1 MSFSPFFTP
10 AQILVMLESRT
21 HAAAFR
27 QGLAAVWPSAVIRTV
42 TRLQAGKAALATEP
56 ADLIV
61 TDIVIP
67 DGDVLDFI
75 YQATVENR
83 AKARFLIVTARK
95 ELHLLSSLK
104 KLPVAGV
111 FDTEAEDF
119 IAFEKALRLV
129 TDGVPYWS
137 ASLAEA
143 LQKQFGV
150 GSMSWRHLTPT
161 EQLVFSAIGDGSD
174 DEEAALMLGLK
185 PGTILSVRKE
195 LHHKLGIRHRGELV
209 RRAAQ
214 YGVVHMS
221 AAGVVRPGYAMLQAT
236 GSRSRRVAAVTG
248 QVVKLPPALVACET
262 MPRSA

>member
-10 AQILVMLESRT
+10 TQILVMLESRT

-27 QGLAAVWPSAVIRTV
+27 QCLAAVWPAAGIRTV
-42 TRLQAGKAALATEP
+42 TRLHAGKAVLATEP
-56 ADLIV
+56 VDLIV
-61 TDIVIP
+61 TDIVFS

-75 YQATVENR
+75 YQAAVENR
-83 AKARFLIVTARK
+83 AKTRFLVVTARK

-111 FDTEAEDF
+111 FDSEGEDF
-119 IAFEKALRLV
+119 VAFEKALRHV

-137 ASLAEA
+137 ASVTEA

-150 GSMSWRHLTPT
+150 AGMSWRHLTPA

-185 PGTILSVRKE
+185 AGTILSVRKE
-195 LHHKLGIRHRGELV
+195 LHHKLDIRHRGELV

-221 AAGVVRPGYAMLQAT
+221 AAGVVRPGFAMLQAA
-236 GSRSRRVAAVTG
+236 GSRSKKAAAAAG
-248 QVVKLPPALVACET
+248 QVVKLPVAMVACET